1 MKMERCANGHLY
13 NPKKYKECPY
23 CDEVVL
29 ENNQSSKPKR
39 KPKRQKSSTISDTNQ
54 NGVKTLA
61 YWDDQDGINPV
72 VGWLVCIDGVERGK
86 DYKIV
91 SEKNFIGRSE
101 EMHINIVGDNNISRR
116 NHAVISY
123 NPKQRN
129 FIIIPGAETTGIIYV
144 NEEAVYSPTELSP
157 YDVIE
162 MGESKFIF
170 IPLCGQHFEWENDL

>member
-1 MKMERCANGHLY
+1 MNMERCPNGHLY
-13 NPKKYKECPY
+13 NPKKYNECPY
-23 CDEVVL
+23 CDEEMLADKQGASVEGK
-29 ENNQSSKPKR
+29 ENS
-39 KPKRQKSSTISDTNQ
+39 KSSTSANTTE
-54 NGVKTLA
+54 NGTKTVA
-61 YWDDQDGINPV
+61 YWDNQDGLNPV
-72 VGWLVCIDGVERGK
+72 VGWLVCIEGTERGN

-101 EMHINIVGDNNISRR
+101 EMHIHISGDNGISRR

-129 FIIIPGAETTGIIYV
+129 FMLIPGAETTGIIYV
-144 NEEAVYSPTELSP
+144 NEEAIYAPTELSP

-162 MGESKFIF
+162 MGKSKFIF

>member
-1 MKMERCANGHLY
+1 MERCPNGHLY
-13 NPKKYKECPY
+13 NPRKYNECPY
-23 CDEVVL
+23 CDEKVL
-29 ENNQSSKPKR
+29 EDNKNSGEEESNK
-39 KPKRQKSSTISDTNQ
+39 KSSTASNTNQ
-54 NGVKTLA
+54 NGAKTLA
-61 YWDDQDGINPV
+61 YYDNQDGINPV
-72 VGWLVCIDGVERGK
+72 VGWIVCIEGVERGK

-101 EMHINIVGDNNISRR
+101 DMHIHIAGDNAISRR

-129 FIIIPGAETTGIIYV
+129 FMLIPGAETSGIIYI
-144 NEEAVYSPTELSP
+144 NEEAIYAPTELSP

-170 IPLCGQHFEWENDL
+170 ISLCGQHFEWGLE